1 MIKIRKKFKEGAA
14 SFYIVAIS
22 TLILVIVAASF
33 AAVII
38 SEVTRTSNDDLAQ
51 SAYDA
56 ALAGVEDAKLAFY
69 SYQSCLENGSPID
82 ASGLSCDEIKTW
94 VESGQRE
101 GQDACD
107 MVSVILGRKREGEGG
122 EVLVQESNVNNDMQQ
137 AYTCVK
143 LSDATDYKTTL
154 TAENPTKIMRA
165 HFENGE
171 AAKSVQSVVVS
182 WQRDTNVSQTK
193 YSDLGKD
200 GIFGAETPLPPVIS
214 LGLVQTASTFTL
226 DSFDMTQG
234 DSTNRGTIYL
244 VPADN
249 PGLSEVVDGKY
260 KVVDGKYKVAWDGEA
275 NYVASNRYEGFLKS
289 NDKTAENLPY
299 VVRCADGGEYACT
312 ATIALP
318 EPVGG
323 DRNND
328 TFMFVLSM
336 PYADASTDVRLQF
349 CSETDGCYEDG
360 KEVVNGEE
368 KSVTTE
374 VPLSK
379 VQIVIDST
387 GRANDLYRRV
397 ETRLEPAD
405 KAYPFP
411 LYAIEVLGE
420 DNGSLIDKNISPTCE
435 WGVVN
440 NDPNATGPKGLCEN
454 T

>member
-1 MIKIRKKFKEGAA
+1 MTKIRKKFKEGAA

-94 VESGQRE
+94 VESGNRD
-101 GQDACD
+101 GQDPCD
-107 MVSVILGRKREGEGG
+107 MVSVILGRKKENDSG

-143 LSDATDYKTTL
+143 LSDAADYKTTL

-165 HFENGE
+165 HFKDGD
-171 AAKSVQSVVVS
+171 AAKSIQSVVVS

-193 YSDLGKD
+193 YSNLGED

-234 DSTNRGTIYL
+234 DSTNRGTLYL
-244 VPADN
+244 VPTGSEIDQSGKDN
-249 PGLSEVVDGKY
+249 KY
-260 KVVDGKYKVAWDGEA
+260 EIAWDEATGANSIGED
-275 NYVASNRYEGFLKS
+275 GFLKS
-289 NDKTAENLPY
+289 NDKTVKNLPY
-299 VVRCADGGEYACT
+299 AVRCADGGEYACS

-318 EPVGG
+318 KPVDG
-323 DRNND
+323 DRSND

-336 PYADASTDVRLQF
+336 PYADGSTDVRLQF
-349 CSETDGCYEDG
+349 CDKPNSCYEVDEEVDG
-360 KEVVNGEE
+360 KT
-368 KSVTTE
+368 KMISHE
-374 VPLSK
+374 VPLDK

-411 LYAIEVLGE
+411 LYAIEVLGK
-420 DNGSLIDKNISPTCE
+420 DSGSLIDKNISPTCE
-435 WGVVN
+435 QN
-440 NDPNATGPKGLCEN
+440 FIDTPNCE
-454 T
+454 

>member
-1 MIKIRKKFKEGAA
+1 MTKIRKKFKEGAA

-69 SYQSCLENGSPID
+69 SYQSCLENDSPID

-94 VESGQRE
+94 VESGNRD
-101 GQDACD
+101 GQDPCD
-107 MVSVILGRKREGEGG
+107 MVSVILGRKKENDNG

-143 LSDATDYKTTL
+143 LSDAADYKTTL

-165 HFENGE
+165 HFKDGD

-200 GIFGAETPLPPVIS
+200 GIFGAETPLPPAIS

-226 DSFDMTQG
+226 DSFDMAQG

-260 KVVDGKYKVAWDGEA
+260 KVVDGKYKVAWNGEA

-349 CSETDGCYEDG
+349 CSDAGGCYEVGKEEVDG
-360 KEVVNGEE
+360 KE

-374 VPLSK
+374 VPLDK

-411 LYAIEVLGE
+411 LYAIEVLG
-420 DNGSLIDKNISPTCE
+420 DSGSLIDKNISPTCE
-435 WGVVN
+435 WN
-440 NDPNATGPKGLCEN
+440 FNATGPNCEN
-454 T
+454 I

>member
-1 MIKIRKKFKEGAA
+1 MTKIRKKFKEGAA

-94 VESGQRE
+94 VESGNRD
-101 GQDACD
+101 GQDPCD
-107 MVSVILGRKREGEGG
+107 MVSVILGRKKENDNG

-143 LSDATDYKTTL
+143 LSDAADYKTTL

-165 HFENGE
+165 HFEDGD

-249 PGLSEVVDGKY
+249 PEPSEVVDGKY
-260 KVVDGKYKVAWDGEA
+260 KVAWNGET

-349 CSETDGCYEDG
+349 CSDAGGCYEVG
-360 KEVVNGEE
+360 KEVVDGKE

-374 VPLSK
+374 VSLDK

-411 LYAIEVLGE
+411 LYAIEVLGK

-435 WGVVN
+435 WN
-440 NDPNATGPKGLCEN
+440 FNATGPNCEN
-454 T
+454 I

>member
-94 VESGQRE
+94 VESGQKE

-234 DSTNRGTIYL
+234 DSTNRGTLYL
-244 VPADN
+244 VPA
-249 PGLSEVVDGKY
+249 GSEIDQSGKGNKY
-260 KVVDGKYKVAWDGEA
+260 EIAWNEESGVNSIGK
-275 NYVASNRYEGFLKS
+275 EGFLKS
-289 NDKTAENLPY
+289 NDKTVKNLPY
-299 VVRCADGGEYACT
+299 VVRCTDGSEYACS
-312 ATIALP
+312 ATIELP
-318 EPVGG
+318 NPVGG

-349 CSETDGCYEDG
+349 CSKTDGCYEDG

>member
-1 MIKIRKKFKEGAA
+1 MTKIRKKFKEGAA

-94 VESGQRE
+94 VESGNRD
-101 GQDACD
+101 GQDPCD
-107 MVSVILGRKREGEGG
+107 MVSVILGRKNENDNG
-122 EVLVQESNVNNDMQQ
+122 EVVVQEYNVNNNMQQ

-143 LSDATDYKTTL
+143 LSDAADYKTTL

-165 HFENGE
+165 HFKDGD

-193 YSDLGKD
+193 YSGLGKD

-226 DSFDMTQG
+226 DSFDMTKV
-234 DSTNRGTIYL
+234 DRTNRGTLYL
-244 VPADN
+244 VPTGSEIDQSGKDN
-249 PGLSEVVDGKY
+249 KY
-260 KVVDGKYKVAWDGEA
+260 EIAWDEATGANSIGED
-275 NYVASNRYEGFLKS
+275 GFLKS
-289 NDKTAENLPY
+289 NDKTVKNLPY

-349 CSETDGCYEDG
+349 CSDAGGCYEVG
-360 KEVVNGEE
+360 KEVVDGKE

-374 VPLSK
+374 VSLDK

-411 LYAIEVLGE
+411 LYAIEVLGK

-435 WGVVN
+435 WN
-440 NDPNATGPKGLCEN
+440 FNATGPNCEN

>member
-193 YSDLGKD
+193 YSDLGED
-200 GIFGAETPLPPVIS
+200 GIFGAKTPLPPVIS

-234 DSTNRGTIYL
+234 DSTNRGTLYL
-244 VPADN
+244 VPA
-249 PGLSEVVDGKY
+249 GSEIDQSGK
-260 KVVDGKYKVAWDGEA
+260 GNKYEIAWNEESGV
-275 NYVASNRYEGFLKS
+275 NSISKEGFLKS
-289 NDKTAENLPY
+289 NDKTVKNLPY
-299 VVRCADGGEYACT
+299 VVRCADGSEYACS
-312 ATIALP
+312 ATIELP
-318 EPVGG
+318 NPVGG

>member
-1 MIKIRKKFKEGAA
+1 MTKIRKKFKEGAA

-69 SYQSCLENGSPID
+69 SYQSCLENNGSPID
-82 ASGLSCDEIKTW
+82 ASGLGCDKIKEW
-94 VESGQRE
+94 VEKGELDGYES
-101 GQDACD
+101 CD
-107 MVSVILGRKREGEGG
+107 MVSVILDRKRESGG
-122 EVLVQESNVNNDMQQ
+122 VLVQESNVNNDMQQ

-165 HFENGE
+165 HFNDEEKDEDGKTAVE
-171 AAKSVQSVVVS
+171 RVESVVIS
-182 WQRDTNVSQTK
+182 WQRDTDASRVQ
-193 YSDLGKD
+193 YSNLNNA

-214 LGLVQTASTFTL
+214 LGLVQTAKNFTL
-226 DSFDMTQG
+226 DSFDMTNEKNQ
-234 DSTNRGTIYL
+234 TNRGTLYL
-244 VPADN
+244 VPTDET
-249 PGLSEVVDGKY
+249 GLSKVDGKY
-260 KVVDGKYKVAWDGEA
+260 E
-275 NYVASNRYEGFLKS
+275 VASWNEETRINSIGEEGFLKS

-299 VVRCADGGEYACT
+299 AVRCADGGEYACT

-318 EPVGG
+318 EPVDGG
-323 DRNND
+323 RNND

-336 PYADASTDVRLQF
+336 PYADGSTDVRLQF
-349 CSETDGCYEDG
+349 CDNPNSCYEVDEEVEG
-360 KEVVNGEE
+360 KT
-368 KSVTTE
+368 KMTSHE
-374 VPLSK
+374 VPLDK

-411 LYAIEVLGE
+411 LYAIEVLG
-420 DNGSLIDKNISPTCE
+420 DSGSLIDKNISPTCE
-435 WGVVN
+435 QN
-440 NDPNATGPKGLCEN
+440 FIDTPNCE
-454 T
+454 

>member
-94 VESGQRE
+94 VESGNRD
-101 GQDACD
+101 GQDSCD
-107 MVSVILGRKREGEGG
+107 MVSVILGRKKENDNG

-143 LSDATDYKTTL
+143 LSDAADYKTTL

-165 HFENGE
+165 HFKDGD

-193 YSDLGKD
+193 YSDLGED
-200 GIFGAETPLPPVIS
+200 GIFGAETPLPPVVS
-214 LGLVQTASTFTL
+214 LGLVQTAANFTL
-226 DSFDMTQG
+226 DSFDMTQDG
-234 DSTNRGTIYL
+234 RTNRGTIYL
-244 VPADN
+244 VPTGSEIDQSGKDN
-249 PGLSEVVDGKY
+249 KY
-260 KVVDGKYKVAWDGEA
+260 EIAWDEATGVNSIGED
-275 NYVASNRYEGFLKS
+275 GFLKS
-289 NDKTAENLPY
+289 NDKTVENLPY

-349 CSETDGCYEDG
+349 CSDAGGCYEVG
-360 KEVVNGEE
+360 KEVVDGKE

-374 VPLSK
+374 VSLDK

-411 LYAIEVLGE
+411 LYAIEVLGK

-435 WGVVN
+435 WN
-440 NDPNATGPKGLCEN
+440 FNATGPNCEN
-454 T
+454 I

>member
-1 MIKIRKKFKEGAA
+1 MTKIRKKFKEGAA

-94 VESGQRE
+94 VESGNRD
-101 GQDACD
+101 GQDPCD
-107 MVSVILGRKREGEGG
+107 MVSVILGRKKENDNG

-143 LSDATDYKTTL
+143 LSDAADYKTTL

-165 HFENGE
+165 HFKDGD

-193 YSDLGKD
+193 YSDLEKD

-249 PGLSEVVDGKY
+249 PETSEVVDGKY
-260 KVVDGKYKVAWDGEA
+260 KVAWNGEA

-349 CSETDGCYEDG
+349 CSDAGGCYEVGKEEVDG
-360 KEVVNGEE
+360 KE

-374 VPLSK
+374 VPLDK

-411 LYAIEVLGE
+411 LYAIEVLG
-420 DNGSLIDKNISPTCE
+420 DSGSLIDKNISPTCE
-435 WGVVN
+435 WN
-440 NDPNATGPKGLCEN
+440 FSATGPNCEN
-454 T
+454 I

>member
-1 MIKIRKKFKEGAA
+1 MTKIREKFKEGAA

-69 SYQSCLENGSPID
+69 SYQSCLENGSSID

-94 VESGQRE
+94 VESGNRD
-101 GQDACD
+101 GQDPCD
-107 MVSVILGRKREGEGG
+107 MVSVILGRKKENDKG

-143 LSDATDYKTTL
+143 LSDAVDYKTTL
-154 TAENPTKIMRA
+154 TAESPTKIMRA
-165 HFENGE
+165 HFKDGD

-182 WQRDTNVSQTK
+182 WQRDTNVGQTK
-193 YSDLGKD
+193 YSDLKKD
-200 GIFGAETPLPPVIS
+200 GIFGTETPLPPVIS

-234 DSTNRGTIYL
+234 DRTNRGMIYL

-260 KVVDGKYKVAWDGEA
+260 KVVDGKYKVAWNGET
-275 NYVASNRYEGFLKS
+275 NYVVSNRYEGFLKS

-299 VVRCADGGEYACT
+299 VVRCADGGEYACS

-323 DRNND
+323 DRSND

-349 CSETDGCYEDG
+349 CSKTDGCYEVGKEEVDG
-360 KEVVNGEE
+360 KEE
-368 KSVTTE
+368 SVTTE
-374 VPLSK
+374 VPLDK

-411 LYAIEVLGE
+411 LYAIEVLG
-420 DNGSLIDKNISPTCE
+420 DSGSLIDKNISPTCE
-435 WGVVN
+435 WN
-440 NDPNATGPKGLCEN
+440 FNATGPNCEN
-454 T
+454 I

>member
-1 MIKIRKKFKEGAA
+1 MTKIRKKLKEGAA

-94 VESGQRE
+94 VESGNRD
-101 GQDACD
+101 GQDPCD
-107 MVSVILGRKREGEGG
+107 MVSVILGRKKENDNG

-143 LSDATDYKTTL
+143 LSDAADYKTTL

-165 HFENGE
+165 HFKDGD

-193 YSDLGKD
+193 YSDLEKD

-249 PGLSEVVDGKY
+249 PETSEVVDGKY
-260 KVVDGKYKVAWDGEA
+260 KVAWNGEA

-349 CSETDGCYEDG
+349 CSDAGGCYEVGKEEVDG
-360 KEVVNGEE
+360 KE

-374 VPLSK
+374 VPLDK

-411 LYAIEVLGE
+411 LYAIEVLG

-435 WGVVN
+435 WN
-440 NDPNATGPKGLCEN
+440 FNATGPNCEN
-454 T
+454 I

>member
-1 MIKIRKKFKEGAA
+1 MTKIRKKFKEGAA

-69 SYQSCLENGSPID
+69 SYQSCLENNGSPID
-82 ASGLSCDEIKTW
+82 ASGLGCDKIKEW
-94 VESGQRE
+94 VEKGELDGYES
-101 GQDACD
+101 CD
-107 MVSVILGRKREGEGG
+107 MVSVILDRKRESGG
-122 EVLVQESNVNNDMQQ
+122 VLVQESSVNNDMQQ

-165 HFENGE
+165 HFNDEEKDEDGKTAVE
-171 AAKSVQSVVVS
+171 RVKSVVIS
-182 WQRDTNVSQTK
+182 WQRDTNEDQTK
-193 YSDLGKD
+193 YSNLEDARK
-200 GIFGAETPLPPVIS
+200 GIFGDKTPLPPVIS
-214 LGLVQTASTFTL
+214 LGLVQTAKDFTL
-226 DSFDMTQG
+226 DSFDMTNEKNQ
-234 DSTNRGTIYL
+234 TNRGTLYL
-244 VPADN
+244 VPTDKT
-249 PGLSEVVDGKY
+249 GLSKVDGKY
-260 KVVDGKYKVAWDGEA
+260 E
-275 NYVASNRYEGFLKS
+275 VASWNEETRINSIGEEGFLKS

-318 EPVGG
+318 EPVDG
-323 DRNND
+323 DRSND

-336 PYADASTDVRLQF
+336 PYADGSTDVRLQF
-349 CSETDGCYEDG
+349 CDKPNSCYEVDEEVEG
-360 KEVVNGEE
+360 KT
-368 KSVTTE
+368 KMISHE
-374 VPLSK
+374 VPLDK

-411 LYAIEVLGE
+411 LYAIEVLG
-420 DNGSLIDKNISPTCE
+420 DSGSLIDKNISPTCE
-435 WGVVN
+435 W
-440 NDPNATGPKGLCEN
+440 DFNATGPNCEN
-454 T
+454 I

>member
-193 YSDLGKD
+193 YSDLGED
-200 GIFGAETPLPPVIS
+200 GIFGAKTPLPPVIS

-234 DSTNRGTIYL
+234 DSTNRGTLYL
-244 VPADN
+244 VPA
-249 PGLSEVVDGKY
+249 GSEIDQSGK
-260 KVVDGKYKVAWDGEA
+260 GNKYEIAWNEESGV
-275 NYVASNRYEGFLKS
+275 NSISKEGFLKS
-289 NDKTAENLPY
+289 NDKTVKNLPY
-299 VVRCADGGEYACT
+299 VVRCADGSEYACS
-312 ATIALP
+312 ATIELP
-318 EPVGG
+318 NPVGG

-420 DNGSLIDKNISPTCE
+420 DSGSLIDKNISPTCE

>member
-1 MIKIRKKFKEGAA
+1 MTKIRKKLKEGAA

-38 SEVTRTSNDDLAQ
+38 SEVTRTSNDDLAP

-94 VESGQRE
+94 VESGNRD
-101 GQDACD
+101 GQDPCD
-107 MVSVILGRKREGEGG
+107 MVSVILGRKKENDNG

-143 LSDATDYKTTL
+143 LSDAADYKTTL

-165 HFENGE
+165 HFKDGD

-193 YSDLGKD
+193 YSDLEKD

-249 PGLSEVVDGKY
+249 PETSEVVDGKY
-260 KVVDGKYKVAWDGEA
+260 KVAWNGEA

-349 CSETDGCYEDG
+349 CSDAGGCYEVGKEEVDG
-360 KEVVNGEE
+360 KE

-374 VPLSK
+374 VPLDK

-411 LYAIEVLGE
+411 LYAIEVLG
-420 DNGSLIDKNISPTCE
+420 DSGSLIDKNISPTCE
-435 WGVVN
+435 WN
-440 NDPNATGPKGLCEN
+440 FNATGPNCEN
-454 T
+454 I

>member
-1 MIKIRKKFKEGAA
+1 MTKIRKKFKEGAA

-94 VESGQRE
+94 VESGNRD
-101 GQDACD
+101 GQDPCD
-107 MVSVILGRKREGEGG
+107 MVSVILGRKKENDNG

-143 LSDATDYKTTL
+143 LSDAADYKTTL

-165 HFENGE
+165 HFEDGD

-193 YSDLGKD
+193 YSDLGED

-226 DSFDMTQG
+226 DSFDMAQG

-260 KVVDGKYKVAWDGEA
+260 KVVDGKYKVAWNGET

-299 VVRCADGGEYACT
+299 VVRCADGGEYACS

-323 DRNND
+323 DRSND

-349 CSETDGCYEDG
+349 CSKTDGCYEVGKEEVDG
-360 KEVVNGEE
+360 KEE
-368 KSVTTE
+368 SVTTE
-374 VPLSK
+374 VPLDK

-411 LYAIEVLGE
+411 LYAIEVLG
-420 DNGSLIDKNISPTCE
+420 DSGSLIDKNISPTCE
-435 WGVVN
+435 WN
-440 NDPNATGPKGLCEN
+440 FNATGPNCEN
-454 T
+454 I

>member
-182 WQRDTNVSQTK
+182 WQRDTNVGQTK
-193 YSDLGKD
+193 YSDLEKD
-200 GIFGAETPLPPVIS
+200 GIFSAETPLPPVIS

-234 DSTNRGTIYL
+234 DSTNRGTLYL
-244 VPADN
+244 VPA
-249 PGLSEVVDGKY
+249 GSEIDQSGK
-260 KVVDGKYKVAWDGEA
+260 GNKYEIAWNEESGV
-275 NYVASNRYEGFLKS
+275 NSISKEGFLKS
-289 NDKTAENLPY
+289 NDKTVKNLPY
-299 VVRCADGGEYACT
+299 VVRCTDGSEYACS
-312 ATIALP
+312 ATIELP
-318 EPVGG
+318 NPVGG

-349 CSETDGCYEDG
+349 CSKTDGCYEDG

-420 DNGSLIDKNISPTCE
+420 DDGSLIDKNISPTCE

>member
-226 DSFDMTQG
+226 DSFDMTQV
-234 DSTNRGTIYL
+234 DRTNRGTLYL
-244 VPADN
+244 VPTNEA
-249 PGLSEVVDGKY
+249 GLSKVDGKY
-260 KVVDGKYKVAWDGEA
+260 E
-275 NYVASNRYEGFLKS
+275 VASWNEETRINSIGEEGFLKS

-349 CSETDGCYEDG
+349 CSKTDGCYEDG

-420 DNGSLIDKNISPTCE
+420 DSGSLIDKNISPTCE
-435 WGVVN
+435 WGIVN

-454 T
+454 I

>member
-226 DSFDMTQG
+226 DSFDMTQD

-411 LYAIEVLGE
+411 LYAIEVF
-420 DNGSLIDKNISPTCE
+420 
-435 WGVVN
+435 

>member
-1 MIKIRKKFKEGAA
+1 MTKIRKKLKEGAA

-94 VESGQRE
+94 VESGNRD
-101 GQDACD
+101 GQDPCD
-107 MVSVILGRKREGEGG
+107 MVSVILGRKKENDNG

-143 LSDATDYKTTL
+143 LSDAADYKTTL

-165 HFENGE
+165 HFKDGD

-193 YSDLGKD
+193 YSDLEKD

-249 PGLSEVVDGKY
+249 PETSEVVDGKY
-260 KVVDGKYKVAWDGEA
+260 KVAWNGEA

-349 CSETDGCYEDG
+349 CSDAGGCYEVGKEEVDG
-360 KEVVNGEE
+360 KE

-374 VPLSK
+374 VPLDK

-411 LYAIEVLGE
+411 LYAIEVLG
-420 DNGSLIDKNISPTCE
+420 DSGSLIDKNISPTCE
-435 WGVVN
+435 WN
-440 NDPNATGPKGLCEN
+440 FNATGPNCEN
-454 T
+454 I

>member
-193 YSDLGKD
+193 YSDLGED
-200 GIFGAETPLPPVIS
+200 GIFGAKTPLPPVIS

-234 DSTNRGTIYL
+234 DSTNRGTLYL
-244 VPADN
+244 VPA
-249 PGLSEVVDGKY
+249 GSEIDQSGK
-260 KVVDGKYKVAWDGEA
+260 GNKYEIAWNEESGV
-275 NYVASNRYEGFLKS
+275 NSISKEGFLKS
-289 NDKTAENLPY
+289 NDKTVKNLPY
-299 VVRCADGGEYACT
+299 VVRCTDGSEYACS
-312 ATIALP
+312 ATIELP
-318 EPVGG
+318 NPVGG

-349 CSETDGCYEDG
+349 CSKTDGCYEDG

-420 DNGSLIDKNISPTCE
+420 DSGSLIDKNISPTCE

>member
-1 MIKIRKKFKEGAA
+1 MTKIRKKFKEGAA

-69 SYQSCLENGSPID
+69 SYQDCVEIGAGKADGLNNDGNISCEEIRYLVEDSD
-82 ASGLSCDEIKTW
+82 SCDAVAK
-94 VESGQRE
+94 
-101 GQDACD
+101 
-107 MVSVILGRKREGEGG
+107 ILSRIGDNEQGG
-122 EVLVQESNVNNDMQQ
+122 EVLIEESSSASNDMQQ

-143 LSDATDYKTTL
+143 LSDATDYKNTL

-165 HFENGE
+165 HFKDDDV
-171 AAKSVQSVVVS
+171 AKSVQSVVIS
-182 WQRDTNVSQTK
+182 WQSSMNVNQTK
-193 YSDLGKD
+193 YSNLGD
-200 GIFGAETPLPPVIS
+200 AGVFGDKTPLPPVIS
-214 LGLVQTASTFTL
+214 LGLVQTAKNFTL
-226 DSFDMTQG
+226 DSFDMTNMINEKKQ
-234 DSTNRGTIYL
+234 TNRGTLYL
-244 VPADN
+244 VPTNEA
-249 PGLSEVVDGKY
+249 GLSKVDGKY
-260 KVVDGKYKVAWDGEA
+260 E
-275 NYVASNRYEGFLKS
+275 VASWNEETRINSIGEGGFLKS

-299 VVRCADGGEYACT
+299 VVRCVDGGEYACT

-318 EPVGG
+318 KPVGG
-323 DRNND
+323 DRSND

-336 PYADASTDVRLQF
+336 PYADGSTDVRLQF
-349 CSETDGCYEDG
+349 CRDPEKGCYEVG
-360 KEVVNGEE
+360 KEVVDEGEE
-368 KSVTTE
+368 SVITEVVNGKEESKTTE
-374 VPLSK
+374 VPLDK

-411 LYAIEVLGE
+411 LYAIEVLG
-420 DNGSLIDKNISPTCE
+420 DSGSLIDKNISPTCE
-435 WGVVN
+435 QN
-440 NDPNATGPKGLCEN
+440 FIDTPNCE
-454 T
+454 

>member
-193 YSDLGKD
+193 YSDLGED
-200 GIFGAETPLPPVIS
+200 GIFGAKTPLPPVIS

-234 DSTNRGTIYL
+234 DSTNRGTLYL
-244 VPADN
+244 VPA
-249 PGLSEVVDGKY
+249 GSEIDQSGK
-260 KVVDGKYKVAWDGEA
+260 GNKYEIAWNEESGV
-275 NYVASNRYEGFLKS
+275 NSISKEGFLKS
-289 NDKTAENLPY
+289 NDKTVKNLPY
-299 VVRCADGGEYACT
+299 VVRCTDGSEYACS
-312 ATIALP
+312 ATIELP
-318 EPVGG
+318 NPVGG

>member
-1 MIKIRKKFKEGAA
+1 MTKIRKKLKEGAA

-69 SYQSCLENGSPID
+69 SYQSCLENNGSPID

-94 VESGQRE
+94 VESGNRD
-101 GQDACD
+101 GQDPCD
-107 MVSVILGRKREGEGG
+107 MVSVILGRKKENDNG

-143 LSDATDYKTTL
+143 LSDAADYKTTL

-165 HFENGE
+165 HFKDGD

-193 YSDLGKD
+193 YSDLEKD

-249 PGLSEVVDGKY
+249 PETSEVVDGKY
-260 KVVDGKYKVAWDGEA
+260 KVAWNGEA

-349 CSETDGCYEDG
+349 CIDAGGCYEVGKEEVDG
-360 KEVVNGEE
+360 KE

-374 VPLSK
+374 VPLDK

-411 LYAIEVLGE
+411 LYAIEVLG
-420 DNGSLIDKNISPTCE
+420 DSGSLIDKNISPTCE
-435 WGVVN
+435 WN
-440 NDPNATGPKGLCEN
+440 FNATGPNCEN
-454 T
+454 I

>member
-1 MIKIRKKFKEGAA
+1 MTKIRKKLKEGAA

-69 SYQSCLENGSPID
+69 SYQSCLENSSPID

-94 VESGQRE
+94 VESGNRD
-101 GQDACD
+101 GQDPCD
-107 MVSVILGRKREGEGG
+107 MVSVILGRKKENDNG

-143 LSDATDYKTTL
+143 LSDAADYKTTL

-165 HFENGE
+165 HFKDGD

-193 YSDLGKD
+193 YSDLEKD

-249 PGLSEVVDGKY
+249 PETSEVVDGKY
-260 KVVDGKYKVAWDGEA
+260 KVAWNGEA

-349 CSETDGCYEDG
+349 CSDAGGCYEVGKEEVDG
-360 KEVVNGEE
+360 KE

-374 VPLSK
+374 VPLDK

-411 LYAIEVLGE
+411 LYAIEVLG
-420 DNGSLIDKNISPTCE
+420 DSGSLIDKNISPTCE
-435 WGVVN
+435 WN
-440 NDPNATGPKGLCEN
+440 FNATGPNCEN
-454 T
+454 I

>member
-1 MIKIRKKFKEGAA
+1 MSYKDLYKFIQTAKRNEVG
-14 SFYIVAIS
+14 IS
-22 TLILVIVAASF
+22 NPINHPSMQLHI
-33 AAVII
+33 
-38 SEVTRTSNDDLAQ
+38 
-51 SAYDA
+51 YDN
-56 ALAGVEDAKLAFY
+56 LSQVNVE
-69 SYQSCLENGSPID
+69 
-82 ASGLSCDEIKTW
+82 
-94 VESGQRE
+94 
-101 GQDACD
+101 
-107 MVSVILGRKREGEGG
+107 
-122 EVLVQESNVNNDMQQ
+122 
-137 AYTCVK
+137 
-143 LSDATDYKTTL
+143 
-154 TAENPTKIMRA
+154 
-165 HFENGE
+165 
-171 AAKSVQSVVVS
+171 
-182 WQRDTNVSQTK
+182 
-193 YSDLGKD
+193 KD

-249 PGLSEVVDGKY
+249 PETSEVVDGKY
-260 KVVDGKYKVAWDGEA
+260 KVAWNGEA

-349 CSETDGCYEDG
+349 CSDAGGCYEVGKEEVDG
-360 KEVVNGEE
+360 KE

-374 VPLSK
+374 VPLDK

-411 LYAIEVLGE
+411 LYAIEVLG
-420 DNGSLIDKNISPTCE
+420 DSGSLIDKNISPTCE
-435 WGVVN
+435 WN
-440 NDPNATGPKGLCEN
+440 FNATGPNCEN
-454 T
+454 I

>member
-1 MIKIRKKFKEGAA
+1 MTKIRKKFKEGAA

-69 SYQSCLENGSPID
+69 SYQSCLENDIPID
-82 ASGLSCDEIKTW
+82 ASGLGCDKIKEW
-94 VESGQRE
+94 VEKGELDGYES
-101 GQDACD
+101 CD
-107 MVSVILGRKREGEGG
+107 MVAVILGRKTEDDKS

-143 LSDATDYKTTL
+143 LSDAADYKTTL

-165 HFENGE
+165 HFEDGD

-193 YSDLGKD
+193 YSDLEKD

-249 PGLSEVVDGKY
+249 PETSEVVDGKY
-260 KVVDGKYKVAWDGEA
+260 KVAWNGEA

-349 CSETDGCYEDG
+349 CSDAGGCYEVGKEEVDG
-360 KEVVNGEE
+360 KE

-374 VPLSK
+374 VPLDK

-411 LYAIEVLGE
+411 LYAIEVLG
-420 DNGSLIDKNISPTCE
+420 DSGSLIDKNISPTCE
-435 WGVVN
+435 WN
-440 NDPNATGPKGLCEN
+440 FNATGPNCEN
-454 T
+454 I